1 MMVNTKAHSKTTLH
15 TKARNTVL
23 LQLMMKLNQ
32 KKMLFG
38 MTCMDCMVLY
48 IG

>member
-32 KKMLFG
+32 KRLW
-38 MTCMDCMVLY
+38 
-48 IG
+48 